1 VDYGDRV
8 EITIK
13 RADGIQST
21 VVVNDGEPGEPG
33 SGIEDIVLEKSEG
46 LVDTYAIIYQD
57 GNKVSRF
64 TVTNGRD
71 GESGEGGGGAVM
83 SVNGKIGD
91 VVLTAEDVKAR
102 PDTWMPTATDVGARP
117 DTWMPTAEQVG
128 ARPNTWMPTAAQ
140 VGARPNTWTPTA
152 EEVGARPDDWMP
164 TAEQVG
170 ARADDW
176 LPTPAE
182 IGARPINWMPS
193 YSDVGADK
201 AGTAQSLVS
210 GHNTNTGAHN
220 DLRLLIAS
228 LAATV
233 NDLLDS
239 TDEDLNELHEIVE
252 YIKNNKSLIDGI
264 TTNKVNV
271 SDIINNLTT
280 NVTNKPLSAAQGV
293 VLKGLIDGLAS
304 GKLDASALTNA
315 INTALAQAKASG
327 EFDGKNG
334 EDGKDGDD
342 GTDGTDGVGI
352 ADSEINANGE
362 LVLTYTDGNE
372 KNVGRVKG
380 EDGALTPDQEELLAI
395 IPTLKDWYEQ
405 ETYEELA
412 FVEKDE
418 DGNELPRPTYKTTTL
433 EMRPDTNKYEV
444 TFTWEFNKTPTTLT
458 YGDTTITDEE
468 TIKKTTSCT
477 ESFYSTTE
485 TTKVFSVEGKMPG
498 KYKEEE
504 VAKRDWTFL
513 FRNKVY
519 YGVNTYSSSTAT
531 IMQGLSS
538 RFATDFKHSGFNPG
552 DSSTDKYIWYC
563 YPRRFEDGGKTPTFT
578 LGGFQGGFKK
588 YSEYRF
594 ENSSGFTE
602 WYCVYRSTN
611 PGVGNSIVTV
621 S

>member
-1 VDYGDRV
+1 MDYGDRV

-91 VVLTAEDVKAR
+91 VVLTATDVKAR

-117 DTWMPTAEQVG
+117 NNWMPTAEQVG

-152 EEVGARPDDWMP
+152 DEVGARPKTWTP
-164 TAEQVG
+164 TAEEVG

-182 IGARPINWMPS
+182 IGARPITWMPN

-210 GHNTNTGAHN
+210 GHNTNTEAHN
-220 DLRLLIAS
+220 DLRLALKA
-228 LAATV
+228 LADNV
-233 NDLLDS
+233 NNLLDS
-239 TDEDLNELHEIVE
+239 TDEDLDELHEIVD

-271 SDIINNLTT
+271 SDIINNVTT

-293 VLKGLIDGLAS
+293 VLKGLIDGLTS
-304 GKLDASALTNA
+304 GKLDASALSTA
-315 INTALAQAKASG
+315 INQALAEAKESG
-327 EFDGKNG
+327 QFDGKP
-334 EDGKDGDD
+334 GKDGTD

-352 ADSEINANGE
+352 ADSEINDDGE

-372 KNVGRVKG
+372 QNVGRVKG
-380 EDGALTPDQEELLAI
+380 EDGVLTPEQEELLAI
-395 IPTLKDWYEQ
+395 IPTLKEWYEQ

-412 FVEKDE
+412 FKGTVTPNNS
-418 DGNELPRPTYKTTTL
+418 GATF
-433 EMRPDTNKYEV
+433 EMGTAEHANRVNYS
-444 TFTWEFNKTPTTLT
+444 WEFNKTPTSLSVGGTPVDVNLT
-458 YGDTTITDEE
+458 TYSKDWNSTGEISATFTIYAT
-468 TIKKTTSCT
+468 
-477 ESFYSTTE
+477 FN
-485 TTKVFSVEGKMPG
+485 G
-498 KYKEEE
+498 KYKTET
-504 VAKRDWTFL
+504 VSKVYTYYFK
-513 FRNKVY
+513 NKVY
-519 YGVNTYSSSTAT
+519 YGAKAESTINDAF
-531 IMQGLSS
+531 IKGLQSK
-538 RFATDFKHSGFNPG
+538 FATDYKHSGFNAG
-552 DSSTDKYIWYC
+552 DSSADKYIWYC
-563 YPRRFEDGGKTPTFT
+563 FPTRFENTKTPTFT
-578 LGGFQGGFKK
+578 LGGWEGGFVKVQ
-588 YSEYRF
+588 EYGF
-594 ENSSGFTE
+594 TNSSGFEET
-602 WYCVYRSTN
+602 YSIYRSTN
-611 PGVGNSIVTV
+611 KGVGDSTVTV